1 MPKARYNRDARVKA
15 RAVRHALS
23 SPSAA
28 LFADALVTTPG
39 RIAGAEV
46 IVANRLVDLGVTPED
61 VARVMGSTEIAVKRA
76 LARRDAAQTLY
87 DGATDLAK
95 HWLRAAA
102 VAADEGKHQPAMEAL
117 QAIEAVARPEAA
129 GGRGGGITVNVGV
142 ALPGTPGAPLCS
154 QATVSEGESRA

>member
-1 MPKARYNRDARVKA
+1 MPKARYRGDTRGAKTGGR
-15 RAVRHALS
+15 RAI
-23 SPSAA
+23 SPSLAAA
-28 LFADALVTTPG
+28 LLTTPERLSDTAAG
-39 RIAGAEV
+39 IAKGMAS
-46 IVANRLVDLGVTPED
+46 LGVHPED
-61 VARVMGSTEIAVKRA
+61 IARVMGTSDMAIRRA
-76 LARRDAAQTLY
+76 LQREEAAQTLY
-87 DGATDLAK
+87 DGATALAK
-95 HWLRAAA
+95 NWLRAAT